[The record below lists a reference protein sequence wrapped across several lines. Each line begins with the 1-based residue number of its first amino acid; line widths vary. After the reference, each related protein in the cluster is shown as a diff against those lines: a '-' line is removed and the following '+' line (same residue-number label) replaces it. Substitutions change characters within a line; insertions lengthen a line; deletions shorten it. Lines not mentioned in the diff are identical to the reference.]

1 VTKVSTALCFTDVIA
16 LNFTKEDT
24 ALGLKLENISI
35 AETKLPISTTKL
47 NKIG

>member
-1 VTKVSTALCFTDVIA
+1 VIVQ
-16 LNFTKEDT
+16 NFAKEDT
-24 ALGLKLENISI
+24 VLGLKLENISI